1 MSLTFRTVAAIVLAL
16 GLGVTSVAAV
26 SGDLPT
32 VEVSIRNHRF
42 EPAQLTIPAGRK
54 VVLVVHNRDATPE
67 EFESNEF
74 NREKIIPGGRSAKIY
89 VGPLD
94 AGRYRFFGDFHP
106 DSAQGVLVVE
116 K

>member
-1 MSLTFRTVAAIVLAL
+1 MQSPFRILAGLMLAL
-16 GLGVTSVAAV
+16 GLIVAGSAAA
-26 SGDLPT
+26 SDLPT
-32 VEVSIRNHRF
+32 VELSIRHHRF

-74 NREKIIPGGRSAKIY
+74 NREKIVMGGQSARIFI
-89 VGPLD
+89 GPLK

-106 DSAQGVLVVE
+106 DSAQGVLMVKE
-116 K
+116 